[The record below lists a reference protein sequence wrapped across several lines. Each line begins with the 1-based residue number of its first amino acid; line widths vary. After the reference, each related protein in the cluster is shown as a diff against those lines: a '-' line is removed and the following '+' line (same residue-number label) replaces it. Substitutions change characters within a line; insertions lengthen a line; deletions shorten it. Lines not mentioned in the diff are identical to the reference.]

1 MKKENAPILTSKTRG
16 GMTAAE
22 LKNLIVQS
30 LDGDKALDIET
41 IDLNGQSSIADYMVV
56 ASGTS
61 SRQIVALA
69 GKLQD
74 RLAARGYKNVKTE
87 GAAQGNWVIVD
98 AGDVIVHLFK
108 PEVRQFYDIEDM
120 WKMPKAGRK
129 KSAAAEM
136 VVA

>member
-1 MKKENAPILTSKTRG
+1 MTSNTRG
-16 GMTAAE
+16 GGLSAAE

-74 RLAARGYKNVKTE
+74 RLEARGYKGIKTE

-120 WKMPKAGRK
+120 WKMPKGGRK
-129 KSAAAEM
+129 KSAVTEM